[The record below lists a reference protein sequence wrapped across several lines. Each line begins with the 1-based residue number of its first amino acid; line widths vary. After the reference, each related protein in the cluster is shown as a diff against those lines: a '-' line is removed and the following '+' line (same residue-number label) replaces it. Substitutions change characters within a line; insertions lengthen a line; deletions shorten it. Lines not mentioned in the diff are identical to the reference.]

1 MAAGP
6 FVASMLGDC
15 GADVIKIE
23 HPVYDDPMRHWGPFK
38 DGIGLTWKVAARNK
52 RLITLDLKQP
62 RGQELFKRL
71 AVTADVL
78 VENFRPGTMEKWGL
92 GYDQLSGLNPGL
104 VMVRVSGYGQE
115 GPYRDRPGYGTVAE
129 AMTGI
134 PSFTGFP
141 DGPPVLSAF
150 PLADITAAL
159 FATVGS
165 LMALQERQRNPSN
178 LGQVVDVSL
187 FEGLFRMVESQVIGY
202 DQLGAIKQRHGNRLE
217 EDAPRNAYST
227 SDGGWIAISASSDST
242 FRRLMEA
249 IGRPELGI
257 DPRFAEN
264 AARVKNQDN
273 LDQVIAQWF
282 AERSAVEA
290 QTHLDAADV
299 VAGPILNI
307 QQIFEHPQFAAR
319 QTIVDVPDGPS
330 DRVRMQGVMPKFS
343 RTPGRVRF
351 AGQEKG
357 ANNEEIYL
365 GELGLS
371 RAELTALRADRV
383 V

>member
-1 MAAGP
+1 
-6 FVASMLGDC
+6 MLGDC